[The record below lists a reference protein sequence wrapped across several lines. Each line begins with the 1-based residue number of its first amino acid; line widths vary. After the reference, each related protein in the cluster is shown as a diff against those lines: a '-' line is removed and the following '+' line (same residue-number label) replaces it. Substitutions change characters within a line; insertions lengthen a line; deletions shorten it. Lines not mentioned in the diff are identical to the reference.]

1 MKDETQVKD
10 EIILVVKEAIRDNTT
25 LAAVDWEPAELD
37 SNDVDHIAEEVADRL
52 YADGWRKYGLICK
65 VGDTVYQTDTDGER
79 IYKSTVKRIIFDT
92 GNIAFTETAIGTSV
106 FLSEEELAERQKI
119 LRGEK

>member
-37 SNDVDHIAEEVADRL
+37 SDDVDNIAEEIADKL
-52 YADGWRKYGLICK
+52 CPLIAEAEK
-65 VGDTVYQTDTDGER
+65 QER
-79 IYKSTVKRIIFDT
+79 RAEI
-92 GNIAFTETAIGTSV
+92 
-106 FLSEEELAERQKI
+106 AERALFDFYKRMLAIPSFMLALNGVNGLLITAQEDI
-119 LRGEK
+119 EHEEKNND